1 MTLSSKEM
9 KKKGEEL
16 APIREMAFQIWKV
29 NPKIRVKALHSQIK
43 DHGYEV
49 NYYTLRSWLV
59 KWREGKGTEKKGR
72 YDAAKMKERGKELAP
87 IRQVAFEIW
96 ERNPEIKAIKLQSV
110 LKQYGHE
117 VNYCTCRAWLDKW
130 REGKGLA
137 RKMKVEAEPVKAEP
151 VKVGEITFAQI
162 VQSAPDIETLGVLLF
177 QGMMQKLE
185 EKDTAY
191 DQLRQENVDQQE
203 IIANLKQDL
212 GRAQGDLNRIS
223 REYNDLVAGKEASQG
238 IVSKGLSK
246 VKLTLLSKH

>member
-1 MTLSSKEM
+1 MKLGKDMKERG
-9 KKKGEEL
+9 KEL

-29 NPKIRVKALHSQIK
+29 NPEIKIKALHSQLK

-59 KWREGKGTEKKGR
+59 KWREGKGTEKKERFSG
-72 YDAAKMKERGKELAP
+72 AKMKERGKELAP
-87 IRQVAFEIW
+87 IRQTAFEIW
-96 ERNPEIKAIKLQSV
+96 GRNPEIKAIKLQSV

-117 VNYCTCRAWLDKW
+117 INISTCGAWLFKW
-130 REGKGLA
+130 RKGKGLA
-137 RKMKVEAEPVKAEP
+137 RKMKVEAEPMKAEP

-162 VQSAPDIETLGVLLF
+162 VQAIPDIETLGVLLF

-203 IIANLKQDL
+203 IISTLKQDL
-212 GRAQGDLNRIS
+212 GRALGEVNRIS

-238 IVSKGLSK
+238 IVSKGLSR

>member
-1 MTLSSKEM
+1 MTLSPKEM

-16 APIREMAFQIWKV
+16 APIREMAFGIWKA
-29 NPKIRVKALHSQIK
+29 NPEIKVKALHSQLK
-43 DHGYEV
+43 EHGYQV
-49 NYYTLRSWLV
+49 NYYTLRSWV
-59 KWREGKGTEKKGR
+59 VRWREGKGTEKKGR
-72 YDAAKMKERGKELAP
+72 YDAVKMRERGKELAP
-87 IRQVAFEIW
+87 IRQTAFEIW
-96 ERNPEIKAIKLQSV
+96 ERTPEIKAVKLQSV

-117 VNYCTCRAWLDKW
+117 VNYYTCRAWLVKW
-130 REGKGLA
+130 GKGKGLA
-137 RKMKVEAEPVKAEP
+137 KKMKVEAEPVKAEP

-203 IIANLKQDL
+203 IISTLKQDL
-212 GRAQGDLNRIS
+212 GRALGDFNRIS
-223 REYNDLVAGKEASQG
+223 REYNELVAAKEASQG
-238 IVSKGLSK
+238 IASKGLSR